1 MFVYNVTVSI
11 DTALEKEWLEW
22 MKEIHI
28 PEVLETGCFIENKIF
43 KVLTEVDT
51 GATYSLQYFY
61 QNEAD
66 IIRYRDTFAA
76 ELQRK
81 HTEKYKDKFVAF
93 RTLLEQIC

>member
-11 DTALEKEWLEW
+11 DSTLEQEWLQW
-22 MKEIHI
+22 MKEVHI
-28 PEVLETGCFIENKIF
+28 PEVLETGCFIDNKMF
-43 KVLTEVDT
+43 KVITEVDT
-51 GATYSLQYFY
+51 GSTYSIQYFY

-76 ELQRK
+76 EMQRK

-93 RTLLEQIC
+93 RTILQQI

>member
-11 DTALEKEWLEW
+11 DSTLEQEWLQW
-22 MKEIHI
+22 MKEVHI
-28 PEVLETGCFIENKIF
+28 LEVLETGCFIDNKMF
-43 KVLTEVDT
+43 KVITEVDT
-51 GATYSLQYFY
+51 GSTYSIQYFY

-76 ELQRK
+76 EMQRK

-93 RTLLEQIC
+93 RTILQQI